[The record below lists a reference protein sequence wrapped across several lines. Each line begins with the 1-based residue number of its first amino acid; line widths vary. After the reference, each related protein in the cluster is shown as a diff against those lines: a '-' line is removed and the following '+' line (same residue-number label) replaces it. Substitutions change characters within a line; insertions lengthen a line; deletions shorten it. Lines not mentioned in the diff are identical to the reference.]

1 MCRWIGL
8 CMWARSSDI
17 HVMLHLNRQDGLA
30 VAVSEPKHV
39 SHIAKRTVL
48 ATSRS
53 PLSCR
58 DRAQPNDGVFRAGL
72 LPQLDELSYGYLN
85 GYPIG
90 RKRFRYNWE
99 NRRPIRRTNGL
110 AFIFRGRGESPL
122 SAIHQILPK
131 SLVLHN
137 TLLDFPMRLALGYL
151 DTPFSPVL
159 GS

>member
-1 MCRWIGL
+1 VGD
-8 CMWARSSDI
+8 RSSDI

-72 LPQLDELSYGYLN
+72 LPQLDGWMSYRTATLTATQLAEKGS
-85 GYPIG
+85 GTTGKIEG
-90 RKRFRYNWE
+90 RY
-99 NRRPIRRTNGL
+99 
-110 AFIFRGRGESPL
+110 GEPT
-122 SAIHQILPK
+122 
-131 SLVLHN
+131 V
-137 TLLDFPMRLALGYL
+137 
-151 DTPFSPVL
+151 
-159 GS
+159 